1 MAFNQW
7 LWIAYTPEDGNIWS
21 SCVLTLHDT
30 GAITFDGIETGGKWT
45 YTSTS
50 TANTAVAVSY
60 DEHPDTDA
68 SRCRGKEKRCD
79 VCEWMRCDRFLW
91 RTSWYRCKQ
100 LCVYFCIAART
111 KGTKINDNCRA
122 RPPSPLVCTLG
133 HQNSFS
139 DMKASMM
146 ITWVTCQP
154 KVHTKGCGK
163 EKETCKNSYTFNF
176 HPGEILRHVS

>member
-1 MAFNQW
+1 MLALPLPFPSHALIAILQLSWKGVVLAGGIFSMALQQW

-79 VCEWMRCDRFLW
+79 VYEWMRCDRFL
-91 RTSWYRCKQ
+91 
-100 LCVYFCIAART
+100 
-111 KGTKINDNCRA
+111 
-122 RPPSPLVCTLG
+122 
-133 HQNSFS
+133 
-139 DMKASMM
+139 
-146 ITWVTCQP
+146 
-154 KVHTKGCGK
+154 
-163 EKETCKNSYTFNF
+163 
-176 HPGEILRHVS
+176 